1 MKRFIALLLAI
12 VMINTFT
19 VTGFAADPAVIT
31 VSSAEYVLDSDEKI
45 KEITVSIDGN
55 PGFAAFD
62 LIVDYDDSQF
72 VLKEFVNGSA
82 LTGMLV
88 APNPAEGLIS
98 VTGLAD
104 VVTNDV
110 LFTLKFEVKD
120 TVTVGKKEVS
130 ISGSMYNSVYE
141 EVLFTV
147 VPGGVTVVC
156 TDHDFQSIVD
166 DKYLDTEHPATCEVQ
181 PTYFKSCSK
190 CGAKGS
196 ETFVD
201 TNGEF
206 APHDFTVE
214 KATAEYL
221 KDEPNCNSKAVY
233 YKSCSVC
240 EISAKGIDETA
251 TFEGAVDSDKH
262 KPAVDWSNE
271 TVENVQYH
279 YHVCENEC
287 GTKLHR
293 EACSGGTATCT
304 AKAVCSVCGKEYG
317 DLLPHVYDKKV
328 ATEAYKATDATC
340 TAKATYYY
348 SCVCEK
354 AGEDTF
360 EDGEMLD
367 HDFTAEKVAN
377 EYIVGEATCGSPATY
392 YKSCSVCGKS
402 SNDLTKTFTNGE
414 PLEHDYK
421 VTYGEWTK
429 GVDGWELT
437 ATAECQRES
446 CNEAIEGHIVTATA
460 NVAPEVTTEPTCE
473 KMGKTTYTATF
484 DVVWAETKTHEVED
498 VPAVEHNYENAPV
511 SYKWTETKDGD
522 KVTGYTACEAIRYCQ
537 NECCD
542 VDGGKAEIE
551 KVTLTTK
558 IKGATCETEEVT
570 TYTAYFSN
578 IDWAETQSK
587 ELVTGDKLGHD
598 FGETDY
604 DWAEDGS
611 SCEAKRQCV
620 RANCNV
626 AGGKVETA
634 DAEVNGI
641 VTKEP
646 TCAEE
651 GNTRYTATFGVDWA
665 ETQTKDIAIPVDDD
679 AHDWSVSYNW
689 SEDGLACTATHVCA
703 NDATHNETA
712 DAEVNGI
719 VTKEPTCTLPGD
731 TQYTATFDVDWAETQ
746 YTVRTDVAVNPDAH
760 DWGAWKVTEY
770 PTYGE
775 AGEEARVCVND
786 DTHVQTKE
794 IPALEMPKQ
803 EEMDKVVVDDK
814 EYYVGE
820 QVIDPENTD
829 EVPKE
834 IKDETDLGKDKVK
847 VSFVGVI
854 IGEYNDAGEFEKVKA
869 TVTIGFPEGADSND
883 DFEVYVIDANGNITR
898 LANKP
903 TVTED
908 GIEVEVDGSAT
919 FAIAYVENDNNNWPN
934 FPNWPNRPNRPSRPG
949 SSSGEGITIIDGLD
963 KEESNPNTGAPLMGI
978 IPAIVVAAA
987 AVSFKKRH

>member
-1 MKRFIALLLAI
+1 MKKIISLILA
-12 VMINTFT
+12 VAMVLACGVVSFATENQPTATVSNAGEFNRGEEFT
-19 VTGFAADPAVIT
+19 VT
-31 VSSAEYVLDSDEKI
+31 VSLSN
-45 KEITVSIDGN
+45 N
-55 PGFAAFD
+55 PGISY
-62 LIVDYDDSQF
+62 LNLPLNYDPEILERVSVKGSGLEGSWQYGNKPTFMGEDSYF
-72 VLKEFVNGSA
+72 NGVVLTITFRVKDD
-82 LTGMLV
+82 
-88 APNPAEGLIS
+88 APFGNTIIS
-98 VTGLAD
+98 VSGLAA
-104 VVTNDV
+104 NN
-110 LFTLKFEVKD
+110 
-120 TVTVGKKEVS
+120 
-130 ISGSMYNSVYE
+130 YNEDIVE
-141 EVLFTV
+141 FLD
-147 VPGGVTVVC
+147 VPGSVTVVC

-190 CGAKGS
+190 CGAKS
-196 ETFVD
+196 DETFVD

-233 YKSCSVC
+233 YKSCAVC

-251 TFEGAVDSDKH
+251 TFEGAVDPHKH
-262 KPAVDWSNE
+262 NPTDEWSNE

-279 YHVCENEC
+279 YHVCENGC
-287 GTKLHR
+287 GTELDKA
-293 EACSGGTATCT
+293 ACSGGTATCT
-304 AKAVCSVCGKEYG
+304 AKAVCSLCGKEYG
-317 DLLPHVYDKKV
+317 EKLAHQFYTKV

-340 TAKATYYY
+340 TERATYYY
-348 SCVCEK
+348 SCSVCGLSAK
-354 AGEDTF
+354 GIEDERTF
-360 EDGEMLD
+360 SDGEKLP
-367 HDFTAEKVAN
+367 HDFTEEKVDDKYLAS
-377 EYIVGEATCGSPATY
+377 EAICGSPATY
-392 YKSCSVCGKS
+392 YKSCSVCGES
-402 SNDLTKTFTNGE
+402 SNDPANTFNNGE

-446 CNEAIEGHIVTATA
+446 CNEAIEGHTVTATA
-460 NVAPEVTTEPTCE
+460 DVASEVTTDPTCE

-634 DAEVNGI
+634 KATVNSE

-665 ETQTKDIAIPVDDD
+665 ETQTKDIAIPVDGK

-719 VTKEPTCTLPGD
+719 VTKEPTCSAKGD

-746 YTVRTDVAVNPDAH
+746 YTVRTDVAENPDAH

-934 FPNWPNRPNRPSRPG
+934 FPNFPNRPNRPSRPG

-963 KEESNPNTGAPLMGI
+963 KEESNPNTGAPLMEI

>member
-147 VPGGVTVVC
+147 VPGSVTVVC
-156 TDHDFQSIVD
+156 NDHDFQSIVD

-190 CGAKGS
+190 CGAKS
-196 ETFVD
+196 DETFVD
-201 TNGEF
+201 TDGEF
-206 APHDFTVE
+206 APHKFTE
-214 KATAEYL
+214 
-221 KDEPNCNSKAVY
+221 
-233 YKSCSVC
+233 
-240 EISAKGIDETA
+240 
-251 TFEGAVDSDKH
+251 
-262 KPAVDWSNE
+262 
-271 TVENVQYH
+271 Q
-279 YHVCENEC
+279 
-287 GTKLHR
+287 
-293 EACSGGTATCT
+293 
-304 AKAVCSVCGKEYG
+304 
-317 DLLPHVYDKKV
+317 V
-328 ATEAYKATDATC
+328 ATEDYKATDATC
-340 TAKATYYY
+340 TAKATYYK
-348 SCVCEK
+348 SCVCGEK
-354 AGEDTF
+354 GTETFEYGDFLAHTYDKQVATEEYKATDATCTAKATYHYSCECGAKGTETFEYGDLLPHVYDREVATEDYKATDATCTAKATYYKSCVCGEAGEDTF
-360 EDGEMLD
+360 EHGEMLD
-367 HDFTAEKVAN
+367 HEFTAETVAN
-377 EYIVGEATCGSPATY
+377 EYIVGEATCGQPAEY
-392 YKSCSVCGKS
+392 YRSCSVCGES
-402 SNDLTKTFTNGE
+402 SNDPANTFTNGE
-414 PLEHDYK
+414 PLGHDYK

-446 CNEAIEGHIVTATA
+446 CNEAIEGHTVTATA
-460 NVAPEVTTEPTCE
+460 DVASEVTTEPTCE

-484 DVVWAETKTHEVED
+484 TEDWAETKTHEVED

-551 KVTLTTK
+551 KVILTTK

-634 DAEVNGI
+634 KATVNSE

-665 ETQTKDIAIPVDDD
+665 ETQTKDIAIPVDGK

-719 VTKEPTCTLPGD
+719 VTKEPTCSAKGD

-746 YTVRTDVAVNPDAH
+746 YTVRTDVAENPDAH

-770 PTYGE
+770 PTYGV
-775 AGEEARVCVND
+775 AGEEARVCNNND
-786 DTHVQTKE
+786 GHVQTKE

-934 FPNWPNRPNRPSRPG
+934 FPNFPNRPNRPSRPG

-978 IPAIVVAAA
+978 IPAIVVATA